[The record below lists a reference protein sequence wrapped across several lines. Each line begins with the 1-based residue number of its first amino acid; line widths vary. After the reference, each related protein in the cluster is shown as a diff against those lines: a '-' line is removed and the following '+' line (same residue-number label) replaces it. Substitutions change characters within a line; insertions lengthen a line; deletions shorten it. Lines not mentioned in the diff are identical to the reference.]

1 MSKGD
6 LTRNRILDEAMR
18 LASKDGL
25 EGLTIGTLAEA
36 LSLSKSGLFAHF
48 GSKEA
53 LQIAVLEHTRDRFHE
68 KAAAPL
74 QAAAEGLP
82 RLRALMSAWLDWI
95 DDPELPGGCP
105 LMGACFEL
113 DDQEGGA
120 REKLVALQKRTQ
132 DHLTALVKETMAA
145 GHLDPKA
152 PIPQIL
158 FELRATTLAYHIATR
173 VMRDPRARPHAWA
186 AFEALVARYP
196 AKRRGTPLDSSRKRR
211 A

>member
-18 LASKDGL
+18 LASRNGL

-36 LSLSKSGLFAHF
+36 LALSKSGLFAHF

-53 LQIAVLEHTRDRFHE
+53 LQIAVLEHTRDRFQE
-68 KAAAPL
+68 KCAGPV
-74 QAAAEGLP
+74 QAAAKGLP
-82 RLRALMSAWLDWI
+82 RLKALIGAWLDWI

-105 LMGACFEL
+105 VLGACFEL
-113 DDQEGGA
+113 DDREGA
-120 REKLVALQKRTQ
+120 PREKLVALQKRAQ
-132 DHLTALVKETMAA
+132 DRLTALVKEAMAA
-145 GHLDPKA
+145 GHLDAKA

-158 FELRATTLAYHIATR
+158 FELRAITLAYHTATR
-173 VMRDPRARPHAWA
+173 VMRDPEARLHAWA
-186 AFEALVARYP
+186 AFEALMGRYA
-196 AKRRGTPLDSSRKRR
+196 AKRKCR